1 MVNIM
6 FKNKKS
12 KAALALGLLTVAG
25 LASAAIPPEAQAAL
39 DGVKEVGDTVI
50 AWMWGFGT
58 ALTVGF
64 VGLKLVRKGANKA
77 S

>member
-1 MVNIM
+1 M

-25 LASAAIPPEAQAAL
+25 IASAAIPSEAQAAL
-39 DGVKEVGDTVI
+39 DAVKEVGDAVL
-50 AWMWGFGT
+50 AWVWVFGT